1 MSQYILHLLN
11 LGGIYVLLASS
22 LNLTVG
28 LSGQVSLGHGAFFG
42 IGAYTSALLAF
53 SPAPLP
59 FPLLMLSSGLLAA
72 CVALIIAPPALK
84 LKDEYLAVVTLG
96 LGLIFELWLTNV
108 NFTGGPDGLYGI
120 TNFQLSKLGYAP
132 WVWCSVIL
140 CLLAT
145 WRLNRGSFGRNL
157 TAIKVAEPTART
169 LGIAP
174 FPLKALC
181 FALSGFFAGVAGSL
195 YAHYITF
202 INPAV
207 FGLHTSILL
216 LCMVVLGGMGTV
228 FGPVAG
234 AVLLFLLPEFLQAL
248 ADYQELVYGGLL
260 IIILIFRP
268 QGLLGRP
275 PAK

>member
-28 LSGQVSLGHGAFFG
+28 LSGQVSLGHAAFFG
-42 IGAYTSALLAF
+42 IGAYTSALVAL
-53 SPAPLP
+53 SSLPLP
-59 FPLLMLSSGLLAA
+59 FVLLLLLSGMAGF

-96 LGLIFELWLTNV
+96 LGLIFELGLKNV
-108 NFTGGPDGLYGI
+108 DFTGGPDGIYGI
-120 TNFQLSKLGYAP
+120 TNFHFSKVTYAP
-132 WVWCSVIL
+132 WVWTAVAL
-140 CLLAT
+140 CLLVT
-145 WRLNRGSFGRNL
+145 WRLNSGSFGRNL
-157 TAIKVAEPTART
+157 TAIKIAEPTART

-174 FPLKALC
+174 FPLKLLC
-181 FALSGFFAGVAGSL
+181 FGLSGFFAGLAGSL

-202 INPAV
+202 ISPNV

-228 FGPVAG
+228 LGPVAG
-234 AVLLFLLPEFLQAL
+234 AVLLFLLPEFLHAL
-248 ADYQELVYGGLL
+248 ADYQELVYGALL
-260 IIILIFRP
+260 VIILIFRP
-268 QGLLGRP
+268 QGLLGKA

>member
-1 MSQYILHLLN
+1 MTQYILHLLN

-53 SPAPLP
+53 SSISLPL
-59 FPLLMLSSGLLAA
+59 PLLMLLSGLAA
-72 CVALIIAPPALK
+72 LCVAIVIAPPALK

-96 LGLIFELWLTNV
+96 LGLIFELWLKNV
-108 NFTGGPDGLYGI
+108 DFTGGPDGLYGI
-120 TNFQLSKLGYAP
+120 PNFHFSKLTYAP
-132 WVWCSVIL
+132 WVWTSVII
-140 CLLAT
+140 CLLIT
-145 WRLNRGSFGRNL
+145 WRLNRGCFGRNL
-157 TAIKVAEPTART
+157 TAIKIAEPTART

-202 INPAV
+202 INPTV

-228 FGPVAG
+228 FGPVSG

-248 ADYQELVYGGLL
+248 SDYQELVYGALL

-268 QGLLGRP
+268 QGILGRA